1 MEEVYRVRVLC
12 YVQEDVGFIDEGWE
26 DAILYF
32 RNEPTQEDIH
42 KWLRQTEVTK
52 AKKPRIDKVTI
63 KTEFQ
68 YVEEN

>member
-1 MEEVYRVRVLC
+1 MAEVYKAVALT
-12 YVQEDVGFIDEGWE
+12 YVPEDSGFVDGGWG
-26 DAILYF
+26 DTVMYF
-32 RNEPTQEDIH
+32 RNRPTQKDING
-42 KWLRQTEVTK
+42 WLRQTEVTK

>member
-1 MEEVYRVRVLC
+1 MEEVYRARVLC
-12 YVQEDVGFIDEGWE
+12 YVPEDSMFEDEGWE

-32 RNEPTQEDIH
+32 RNEPTQEDVD

-63 KTEFQ
+63 ETEFQ